1 MASDNFYDNVL
12 RLTLHRVDN
21 CNDIPLTQLD
31 CEQLAVS
38 LSVHI
43 THCSSVVTLRRT
55 ARNDILFGLEPVLTP
70 VCTVLMLD
78 TAFSNG
84 VI

>member
-12 RLTLHRVDN
+12 RLTVPRMDS
-21 CNDIPLTQLD
+21 CSDILLMQLD
-31 CEQLAVS
+31 CQQLTVS

-43 THCSSVVTLRRT
+43 MHCSSVVMLHRT

-70 VCTVLMLD
+70 Q
-78 TAFSNG
+78 FSCLTLLSQ
-84 VI
+84 VV